1 MIDQERRD
9 LAQADR
15 QIAECKEHIARQ
27 QELIWR
33 IAQRGQSTEAAEGML
48 EVLHSSLQAFERHR
62 KLIVARLDAE
72 K

>member
-1 MIDQERRD
+1 MIDQEGRD

-33 IAQRGQSTEAAEGML
+33 INAVSLRRLRRACSKSCIRAFKPSRGTAS
-48 EVLHSSLQAFERHR
+48 
-62 KLIVARLDAE
+62 
-72 K
+72 